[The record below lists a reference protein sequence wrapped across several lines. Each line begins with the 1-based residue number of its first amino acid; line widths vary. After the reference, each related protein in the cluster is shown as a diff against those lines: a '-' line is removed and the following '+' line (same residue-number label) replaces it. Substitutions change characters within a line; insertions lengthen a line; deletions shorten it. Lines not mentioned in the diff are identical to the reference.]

1 MDQKYSS
8 SLSSAC
14 SSSKKGSSNNR
25 ANLTSH
31 NASTKK
37 SSTKKS
43 KKSSDANNNNI
54 SIKDFSSQTTKSS
67 KSIFDTHNKT
77 FREPLLHD
85 TTIDSDYNNENNVS
99 TLDKTMQTRIFDP
112 CCDGDAA
119 CSRDDVDQR
128 SEEGLKIDQNNN
140 FTASLENHN
149 NNNNQRTSVQIDNQS
164 NLVSGCQDDILLID
178 EIRR

>member
-43 KKSSDANNNNI
+43 KKSSDANNKNI
-54 SIKDFSSQTTKSS
+54 SSQTTKSS

-85 TTIDSDYNNENNVS
+85 TTIDSDYNNNENNVS

-149 NNNNQRTSVQIDNQS
+149 NNNQRTSVQIDNQS